1 MEVILREEVPNLG
14 TVGDIVKV
22 KPGYARNYLIP
33 QGKATLATE
42 GNVREIEHQ
51 KRVVADRVA
60 RELKALGVE
69 KSRLESLLLE
79 VKANVGEEGKLF
91 GSVTVVQIAELIASK
106 GIDLDRRKIQLDEPI
121 KEIGERD
128 RSTWEWSISNQGSQ
142 DSRLLLTARLIDK
155 NSNEILLLQQEHAIA
170 SSNAVRQVRNYLQ
183 PIPLAAGVVLGFL
196 LFGVVGIFRRPKS
209 KNVPPAKIPADSPEP
224 PSYTGKKRL

>member
-1 MEVILREEVPNLG
+1 MANVKVILRESIPSLG
-14 TVGDIVKV
+14 EAGAVVTV
-22 KPGYARNYLIP
+22 KPGHAHNYLIP
-33 QGKATLATE
+33 QGKASLATE

-91 GSVTVVQIAELIASK
+91 GSVTVVQIAELIAAK

-121 KEIGERD
+121 KEIGD
-128 RSTWEWSISNQGSQ
+128 HSVPV
-142 DSRLLLTARLIDK
+142 RLHKDVVANLK
-155 NSNEILLLQQEHAIA
+155 
-170 SSNAVRQVRNYLQ
+170 VRVS
-183 PIPLAAGVVLGFL
+183 AA
-196 LFGVVGIFRRPKS
+196 
-209 KNVPPAKIPADSPEP
+209 E
-224 PSYTGKKRL
+224 